1 MQEISG
7 GAGVWSSVWS
17 RHRSQGQPQVRPQ
30 EDEDKRHSDNVT
42 ATLLTV
48 MGSGDDVTAGI
59 ISGLLSRNNI
69 LRQS

>member
-7 GAGVWSSVWS
+7 GAGVWSPVWS

-30 EDEDKRHSDNVT
+30 EDKRHSDNV
-42 ATLLTV
+42 LTV